1 MRILHIITQKP
12 FATGSGVYLSGLIKA
27 ITELGHDQFL
37 ICGIDK
43 DEADELKK
51 VVTIPSDPVLYRQD
65 VPFLPVGM
73 SDVMPYPNTRYSDL
87 TEVMTQELLQVF
99 EGKIRKALAEFKP
112 DLVICAHLYLVTAL
126 TANILA
132 ELRGAVALPNPGGAL
147 AKSPYLIGICH
158 GSDLRQFQSNPRL
171 QPYVKAAIPLL
182 DRIVTSHL
190 EQKNEITALF
200 DVEEAKILVCG
211 SGFNDRI
218 FNTSGRVHP
227 DNSVVKIV
235 YTGKLSSAKGVF
247 ELLAAL
253 KTLQTRYSLD
263 LTLIG
268 SSSSEAELSRLDEA
282 IGELAFPVHTTGII
296 PQAQIAEIYQQSHL
310 FVLPSYYEGMP
321 LTVPEALAT
330 GLRVVVTRLPG
341 FEDWLKDFPDSVSL
355 VDPPDMATI
364 DAPSEAGRADFIH
377 DLALAL
383 AEQIERTGQAVAND
397 LSHMTWVALAQR
409 ILQA

>member
-1 MRILHIITQKP
+1 M
-12 FATGSGVYLSGLIKA
+12 
-27 ITELGHDQFL
+27 
-37 ICGIDK
+37 
-43 DEADELKK
+43 
-51 VVTIPSDPVLYRQD
+51 
-65 VPFLPVGM
+65 
-73 SDVMPYPNTRYSDL
+73 
-87 TEVMTQELLQVF
+87 
-99 EGKIRKALAEFKP
+99 
-112 DLVICAHLYLVTAL
+112 
-126 TANILA
+126 
-132 ELRGAVALPNPGGAL
+132 

-190 EQKNEITALF
+190 EQKNEIAALF

-296 PQAQIAEIYQQSHL
+296 PQAQIAEIYQQSHI

-341 FEDWLKDFPDSVSL
+341 FEDWLKDFPIPCPCGSAGHTPSM
-355 VDPPDMATI
+355 PPVRRAGLTSSMTWRWLW
-364 DAPSEAGRADFIH
+364 PSRSSGPTSCRH
-377 DLALAL
+377 
-383 AEQIERTGQAVAND
+383 D
-397 LSHMTWVALAQR
+397 LSHDGRRPSGSFRLSR
-409 ILQA
+409 FS